1 MGNLSLSKMVCIVFV
16 FCAATAIASPAQTL
30 TTLVS
35 FDYTNGAN
43 ASTVVQGTDG
53 NFYGTTYYG
62 GANGGG
68 TVFKMTAEGTLTT
81 LYSFCSETSCT
92 DGYVPAAA
100 LLQATDGNFY
110 GTTFY
115 GGTGD
120 GADCNSPEGC
130 GTVFKMTP
138 EGKLTTLHSFVGADG
153 WGPAAPL
160 IQADNGEFYG
170 TTYSGGPNGLC
181 PGTVG
186 CGTVFEITPAGKLT
200 MLYNFCSQTN
210 CADGYTTF
218 AALVQATNGN
228 FYGTTL
234 YGGADGFGTV
244 FKITAGGAL
253 TTLYSFDGAIGS
265 PWAGLVQ
272 ATNGHFYGTTHVASS
287 GASTVFQMA
296 PTGTLTVLGNPCCW
310 VYSGVVQATDG
321 NLYGTAPVGGSNVNC
336 SDVYG
341 SAGCGLL
348 YRITLG
354 GTLTTLYNFCALP
367 NCADGASPFAGL
379 MQATN
384 GNLYGTTQTGGTS
397 AACTDGCGTVFSL
410 GVGLRPFVET
420 RPTSGKVGSAVIIL
434 GNDLKGTTSVTF
446 NGTAATFTV
455 APSGSEITTTVP
467 TGATTGTV
475 EVTTP
480 RQTLKSNVAFRVTP

>member
-1 MGNLSLSKMVCIVFV
+1 MGNLSLSKMACIVFV

-30 TTLVS
+30 TTLLS
-35 FDYTNGAN
+35 FDLSNGDGQDN
-43 ASTVVQGTDG
+43 AMILIQGTDG
-53 NFYGTTYYG
+53 NFYGTSSYG
-62 GANGGG
+62 GTYGGG
-68 TVFKMTAEGTLTT
+68 TAFKMTAGGTLTT
-81 LYSFCSETSCT
+81 LYNFCAETSCT
-92 DGYVPAAA
+92 DGVYPSAGLV
-100 LLQATDGNFY
+100 QATDGNFY

-120 GADCNSPEGC
+120 GANCNSAEGC

-160 IQADNGEFYG
+160 IQATNGDFYG

-181 PGTVG
+181 TGTVG
-186 CGTVFEITPAGKLT
+186 CGTVFKITPAGKLT

-210 CADGYTTF
+210 CTDGYTTF
-218 AALVQATNGN
+218 APLVQATNGN
-228 FYGTTL
+228 FYGTNGD
-234 YGGADGFGTV
+234 GGTYGFGTV
-244 FKITAGGAL
+244 FKITAGGTL
-253 TTLYSFDGAIGS
+253 TTLYSFDGTIGS
-265 PWAGLVQ
+265 PRAGLAQ
-272 ATNGHFYGTTHVASS
+272 ATNGDFYGTTHVGVS
-287 GASTVFQMA
+287 GASTVFQMT

-321 NLYGTAPVGGSNVNC
+321 NLYGTASVGGSNVNC

-341 SAGCGLL
+341 PAGCGLL
-348 YRITLG
+348 YKITHG
-354 GTLTTLYNFCALP
+354 GTLTTLYNFCALT
-367 NCADGASPFAGL
+367 NCADGASPLAGL

-384 GNLYGTTQTGGTS
+384 GNFYGTTQGGG
-397 AACTDGCGTVFSL
+397 ADDYGTIYNL
-410 GVGLRPFVET
+410 AVGLGLFVET
-420 RPTSGKVGSAVIIL
+420 RPTSGKVGATVIIL
-434 GNDLKGTTSVTF
+434 GNNLKGTTSVTF

-480 RQTLKSNVAFRVTP
+480 KQTLKSNVAFRVTP